1 MNGQIKILQANRSNN
16 KVEVAILRQNRH
28 FFRKRIKQDKE
39 AHYIMIKGLIH
50 KKDIILIDTCI
61 PHIGT
66 SKYLKQIQT

>member
-1 MNGQIKILQANRSNN
+1 MNRQIKILHVNRSNN

-28 FFRKRIKQDKE
+28 FFKKGIKQDKE
-39 AHYIMIKGLIH
+39 GHYIVIKGLIH
-50 KKDIILIDTCI
+50 KKDIILIHTCT